1 MTQAA
6 KAQAFRALHCHGAP
20 LILFNAWDAGSARVI
35 AEAGAKAIATGSF
48 SVAAAH
54 GFGDGEEQL
63 PLDLALANLARI
75 DAAVDLPVS
84 LDFER
89 GYGETP
95 AAIGDSIAAAIAAG
109 AIGFNIEDGFGERTL
124 RDAAAQAE
132 RLAAARQAA
141 DKTGVAAFL
150 NARIDAFLIT
160 PPEAHDEALLS
171 EALRRAKL
179 YVEAGADGVFLPGLA
194 RADLIAIAGAAAPAP
209 LNIMAMR
216 TTPDKATLAS
226 LGVAR
231 ISHGPGPW
239 RLAMR
244 ALQEAAEAAHG

>member
-1 MTQAA
+1 
-6 KAQAFRALHCHGAP
+6 LHQPGRP
-20 LILFNAWDAGSARVI
+20 LVLFNAWDAGSARVI
-35 AEAGAKAIATGSF
+35 AQAGAKAIATGSF

-54 GFGDGEEQL
+54 GFDDGEEQL

-75 DAAVDLPVS
+75 VATVDLPVS

-89 GYGETP
+89 GYGDTP
-95 AAIGDSIAAAIAAG
+95 DAVAASITAAIAAG
-109 AIGFNIEDGFGERTL
+109 AIGFNIEDGFGERSL
-124 RDAAAQAE
+124 RPAEDQAA
-132 RLAAARQAA
+132 RLAAARRAA
-141 DKTGVAAFL
+141 DASGVAAFV
-150 NARIDAFLIT
+150 NARIDTFLVA
-160 PPEAHDEALLS
+160 PPDTHDEALLS

-179 YVEAGADGVFLPGLA
+179 YVDAGADGIFLPGLA

-216 TTPDKATLAS
+216 TTPDAATLAS

-244 ALQEAAEAAHG
+244 ALSEAAEAAFG